1 MKNTIAE
8 ENQTLFKETL
18 QLHHEAEAHSFGAA
32 MSKGEL
38 SEQQWADWMGA
49 LTQLYVVIDP
59 YLPDAL
65 KRTRDLFNDLLALS
79 SKEIYPR
86 YSYHADDVAGMI
98 ADGATN
104 VGYVAGMCYI
114 LAGANLRGGQIVRK
128 AVEKRDFP
136 CSHLMF
142 NEEDVASKEAAMK
155 WLDNLRASTGTAVI
169 KGAQDAFAD
178 MIDIMEEIWDNSNK
192 E

>member
-8 ENQTLFKETL
+8 ENQTLFKETI
-18 QLHHEAEAHSFGAA
+18 QLHHEAESHEFGAA

-38 SEQQWADWMGA
+38 SEKQWADWMGA
-49 LTQLYVVIDP
+49 LSQLYVVIDP
-59 YLPDAL
+59 YLPEPL
-65 KRTRDLFNDLLALS
+65 KRTRDLFNDLLELS
-79 SKEIYPR
+79 SKEIYPT
-86 YSYHADDVAGMI
+86 YSFHAADVAGSI
-98 ADGATN
+98 TDGATN
-104 VGYVAGMCYI
+104 VGYIAGMCYI

-128 AVEKRDFP
+128 AVEKRSFP

-142 NEEDVASKEAAMK
+142 NEEDVASKETAME
-155 WLDNLRASTGTAVI
+155 WLDNLRASTGTEVI

-178 MIDIMEEIWDNSNK
+178 MIDIMEEIWVNTN